1 MRRLGGWPAGR
12 RSAQVAEAL
21 CPLRIGDVEAGGR
34 AAIVGPNSPR
44 LGAVKARGAAGWAS
58 RARHSRASSVRG
70 ARLAGRVEFGARCA
84 AGWASRARHSRASG
98 EADSRGAAPHL
109 APPSPAYT
117 CHSPGDGPNRSTR
130 FRRLACGLGGGGRG
144 GRGDLGGGGVG
155 WYRRTRF
162 LLWACRTAD
171 AGSWAVLRGDCL
183 AKRGA
188 ARTQPEMC
196 RLGGWLRREA
206 ARRWPRWWDTG
217 VRIVAGGGG
226 G

>member
-1 MRRLGGWPAGR
+1 MIPTLRVGGAGHRVARPWLLRALRSWRRQMRRLGGWPAGR

-44 LGAVKARGAAGWAS
+44 LGAVKARG
-58 RARHSRASSVRG
+58 
-70 ARLAGRVEFGARCA
+70 A